1 MQLAVFQRM
10 LQVTGNTIYNM
21 DALGELEVDADD
33 RPLYP
38 PRIIGA
44 EVINNPFNDIVPREA
59 KRSTTEEV
67 VKVKVR
73 GKLNTNL
80 LSFQDD
86 VEEEDSSAGD
96 VSKFKIR
103 SAHDVADSN
112 GRLAKEALNVKALP
126 QVQRRIGKIVDE
138 SSDDDDEESGRG
150 KQQAADPV
158 GSNLL
163 GDHGREERQAAL
175 VRLKEEIREMKK
187 KSLVGA
193 DAQPAVGKVMVQSI
207 FNAPFVS
214 NDTYYFRTIVLLFSR
229 QSKKKLNLCLCRLW
243 LQTSAAARRKLW
255 KSWANSR
262 AVLVPF

>member
-1 MQLAVFQRM
+1 VCSIVQRA

-21 DALGELEVDADD
+21 DALGDLEVDADD

-44 EVINNPFNDIVPREA
+44 EVINNPFNDILPREV
-59 KRSTTEEV
+59 KRLTAEEV

-86 VEEEDSSAGD
+86 VEDEDADSA
-96 VSKFKIR
+96 KFKIR

-126 QVQRRIGKIVDE
+126 QVQRRTGKIVDE
-138 SSDDDDEESGRG
+138 SSDEDEGESVRS
-150 KQQAADPV
+150 KQQEAD
-158 GSNLL
+158 L
-163 GDHGREERQAAL
+163 GTSALHCELGKEDRHAAL
-175 VRLKEEIREMKK
+175 MRLKEEIRELKK

-193 DAQPAVGKVMVQSI
+193 DSQPAVGKVM
-207 FNAPFVS
+207 
-214 NDTYYFRTIVLLFSR
+214 
-229 QSKKKLNLCLCRLW
+229 
-243 LQTSAAARRKLW
+243 
-255 KSWANSR
+255 
-262 AVLVPF
+262 

>member
-1 MQLAVFQRM
+1 
-10 LQVTGNTIYNM
+10 M

-44 EVINNPFNDIVPREA
+44 EVINNPFNDIAPREA

-67 VKVKVR
+67 VKVKVK

-86 VEEEDSSAGD
+86 VEEDHATSSDAA
-96 VSKFKIR
+96 KFKIR

-138 SSDDDDEESGRG
+138 SSDDDEDEAN
-150 KQQAADPV
+150 KQQDSNPA
-158 GSNLL
+158 GSALHAEQ
-163 GDHGREERQAAL
+163 GKEDRQAAL
-175 VRLKEEIREMKK
+175 IRLKEEIRELKK
-187 KSLVGA
+187 KSLVGS
-193 DAQPAVGKVMVQSI
+193 DSQPAIGKVI
-207 FNAPFVS
+207 NHH
-214 NDTYYFRTIVLLFSR
+214 
-229 QSKKKLNLCLCRLW
+229 
-243 LQTSAAARRKLW
+243 SAH
-255 KSWANSR
+255 S
-262 AVLVPF
+262 FD

>member
-1 MQLAVFQRM
+1 MS
-10 LQVTGNTIYNM
+10 QVTGNTIYNM

-38 PRIIGA
+38 PRIIGT

-59 KRSTTEEV
+59 KRSAIEDV

-86 VEEEDSSAGD
+86 VEEEDDSAQD
-96 VSKFKIR
+96 AAKFKIR
-103 SAHDVADSN
+103 SAHDVADTN

-138 SSDDDDEESGRG
+138 SSDDDEAESGRG
-150 KQQAADPV
+150 KQQEADPA
-158 GSNLL
+158 GSALLL
-163 GDHGREERQAAL
+163 GEHGREERQAAL
-175 VRLKEEIREMKK
+175 MRLKEEIREMKK

-193 DAQPAVGKVMVQSI
+193 DSQPAIGKVIARSLSYASFVLHTHDYYC
-207 FNAPFVS
+207 FPPF
-214 NDTYYFRTIVLLFSR
+214 LFFLISHDEPVFPGFGC
-229 QSKKKLNLCLCRLW
+229 K
-243 LQTSAAARRKLW
+243 
-255 KSWANSR
+255 
-262 AVLVPF
+262 

>member
-1 MQLAVFQRM
+1 MPIPAAMFRVLTRCV

-44 EVINNPFNDIVPREA
+44 EVINNPFNDIVPREL
-59 KRSTTEEV
+59 KRSTAEEV

-73 GKLNTNL
+73 GTLNTKL

-86 VEEEDSSAGD
+86 VEDD
-96 VSKFKIR
+96 VAPSVDAAKFKIR

-126 QVQRRIGKIVDE
+126 QVQRRVGKIVDE
-138 SSDDDDEESGRG
+138 SSEEEDDESGRG
-150 KQQAADPV
+150 KQPEADTGASAV
-158 GSNLL
+158 QGEQ
-163 GDHGREERQAAL
+163 GKERQAVL
-175 VRLKEEIREMKK
+175 IRLKEEIRELKK

-193 DAQPAVGKVMVQSI
+193 DSQPAVGKVRSQ
-207 FNAPFVS
+207 
-214 NDTYYFRTIVLLFSR
+214 
-229 QSKKKLNLCLCRLW
+229 K
-243 LQTSAAARRKLW
+243 
-255 KSWANSR
+255 
-262 AVLVPF
+262 

>member
-150 KQQAADPV
+150 KQQEADPA
-158 GSNLL
+158 GSTLL
-163 GDHGREERQAAL
+163 GEHGREERQAAL
-175 VRLKEEIREMKK
+175 MRLKEEIREMKK

-193 DAQPAVGKVMVQSI
+193 DSQPAVGKVILTPLSH
-207 FNAPFVS
+207 ASFVPCI
-214 NDTYYFRTIVLLFSR
+214 NRLLLLPTIAFFFS
-229 QSKKKLNLCLCRLW
+229 SVTNEPVCCAGFGCK
-243 LQTSAAARRKLW
+243 
-255 KSWANSR
+255 
-262 AVLVPF
+262 